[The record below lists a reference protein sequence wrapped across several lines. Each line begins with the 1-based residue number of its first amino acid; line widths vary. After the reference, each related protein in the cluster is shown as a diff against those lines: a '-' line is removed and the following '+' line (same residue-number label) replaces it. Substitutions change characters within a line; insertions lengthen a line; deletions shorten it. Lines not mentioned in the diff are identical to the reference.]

1 MICENG
7 AVDARYAAERVLRLV
22 PEVVPGGAMMI
33 SELYFASCK
42 PQQRTVR
49 CGVCGVD
56 RSHIAQSR
64 LVTEPNVLLIQ
75 VKRSPGLR
83 SPVEVDASLELPGL
97 SVMEL
102 VGVVYHAGSSVNTDI
117 TCVL

>member
-7 AVDARYAAERVLRLV
+7 AVGARCAAERVLRLD

-64 LVTEPNVLLIQ
+64 LLTEPNVLLIQ
-75 VKRSPGLR
+75 VKRSQACGRPWKWT
-83 SPVEVDASLELPGL
+83 SLW
-97 SVMEL
+97 SCQ
-102 VGVVYHAGSSVNTDI
+102 A
-117 TCVL
+117 CQ